1 MGLTLS
7 QKFSMLVG
15 DLHRDAR
22 IPCMSLG
29 SQTRPRNM
37 LVLVVV
43 VVAAVATIVW
53 RIYALRS

>member
-1 MGLTLS
+1 
-7 QKFSMLVG
+7 MLVG

-29 SQTRPRNM
+29 GQKRPRNM

-43 VVAAVATIVW
+43 VVSAVATIVW